1 MRSVPDTAGPGS
13 AADPTPP
20 GMLAKATRPETARRV
35 TIAPKPTEADGTQ
48 EGKAG
53 ASVLLNG
60 LKVLEAFSIDEPLLG
75 VTEIAGRVGMHKSS
89 VSRILAV
96 LEQMHYVE
104 RDSDTGRFRLG
115 LGVIALAGPLL
126 ADLDVRRAAHP
137 ALERLS
143 QRTGETAA
151 LLVWNGH
158 ETIVVEQVASTHQVK
173 HTAAIGTRY
182 DSAESASVQ
191 IFLADLQWGEVLRMF
206 DRRVLAGAHDPDSV
220 AEYQRMLATV
230 RQRGYAIND
239 GRTSAEE
246 VGLAARVRDHRGE
259 TVAAVLLSAP
269 RFRIST
275 QMLEPLAR
283 TVADA
288 GQEVAERL
296 GYRSQLPV
304 DGPKTETD
312 RSSAIC

>member
-1 MRSVPDTAGPGS
+1 
-13 AADPTPP
+13 
-20 GMLAKATRPETARRV
+20 
-35 TIAPKPTEADGTQ
+35 
-48 EGKAG
+48 
-53 ASVLLNG
+53 VLLNG
-60 LKVLEAFSIDEPLLG
+60 LKVLETFSIEEPLLG

-96 LEQMHYVE
+96 LEQVHYVE
-104 RDSDTGRFRLG
+104 RDPESGRFRLG
-115 LGVIALAGPLL
+115 LGVIGLAGPLL

-151 LLVWNGH
+151 LLVWNGT
-158 ETIVVEQVASTHQVK
+158 ETVVVEQVASTHQVK

-182 DSAESASVQ
+182 DSADSASVQ
-191 IFLADLQWGEVLRMF
+191 VFLAALPAGEVLRLF
-206 DRRVLAGAHDPDSV
+206 DRRVLTGAHDPDSV
-220 AEYQRMLATV
+220 AEYQQILQTV
-230 RQRGYAIND
+230 RQQGYAVND

-246 VGLAARVRDHRGE
+246 VGLAAPVHDHRGE

-269 RFRIST
+269 RFRITT

-288 GQEVAERL
+288 GREIAVRL
-296 GYRSQLPV
+296 GYRS
-304 DGPKTETD
+304 DTAT
-312 RSSAIC
+312 S